1 MNMNG
6 GAKKL
11 DGKSMT
17 MLWRNNSNGKQ
28 DKLAAMQM
36 PDDWQET
43 STLLAALEKIESWIF
58 SRIVET
64 VWWQVSVCLIQ
75 YILTDTF
82 MKLGTSCPSLVFFFK
97 KKKVTVSYG
106 LRVI

>member
-1 MNMNG
+1 MNVNG

-28 DKLAAMQM
+28 AKLATMQM

-43 STLLAALEKIESWIF
+43 STLLAALEKIESWMF